1 MNTFLEDLYFDL
13 TDERFRRKPPFYTF
27 VLGLRFAF
35 DLMVALYGPDQSP
48 F

>member
-1 MNTFLEDLYFDL
+1 MNTFLEDLYYEL
-13 TDERFRRKPPFYTF
+13 TDEAFRGRMPFCSF

-35 DLMVALYGPDQSP
+35 DLFGALYGEDQSP